1 MIVERT
7 KNKAEISLAQTHE
20 FNVLGQVHVDR
31 LAFSQQMAYF
41 ALRVQV
47 FPSSPPRLTFSE
59 FWGQSLGLL
68 SPKLG
73 RLNEPFNIPFGWHL
87 EVCAGAF
94 KMHFNLH
101 PSAEI
106 LKKIEIN
113 FKDLFRLMTQ
123 K

>member
-1 MIVERT
+1 MIFSGSYAGIVE
-7 KNKAEISLAQTHE
+7 KNKNKVEISLAQTHE
-20 FNVLGQVHVDR
+20 FYVLGQKHVDR

-59 FWGQSLGLL
+59 FWGESLGLL

-73 RLNEPFNIPFGWHL
+73 RLNEPFDISFWRHL
-87 EVCAGAF
+87 EVRAGTF

-101 PSAEI
+101 PSKGDN
-106 LKKIEIN
+106 KK
-113 FKDLFRLMTQ
+113 KLR
-123 K
+123 